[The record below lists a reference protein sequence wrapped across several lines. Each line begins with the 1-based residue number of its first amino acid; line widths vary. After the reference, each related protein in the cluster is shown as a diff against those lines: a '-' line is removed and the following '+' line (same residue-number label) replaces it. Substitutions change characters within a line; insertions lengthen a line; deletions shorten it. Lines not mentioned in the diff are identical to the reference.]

1 MKCRVVKHNRERD
14 LLDMG
19 RVSKPVMQA
28 LIGILFCVLL
38 GVMVKVQ
45 GWFALLWLPL
55 GFAIGL
61 FATAQIALPIMLGL
75 PRAIRL
81 VSRGAMR
88 PGVYA
93 RLLTI
98 PILWLVA
105 VSGML
110 FLVGF
115 FWPSEGNDAFNI
127 GTGLGIFAI
136 LLSPLSSKKSRSDF
150 REDFDRSYGQFYT
163 KFERS
168 D

>member
-1 MKCRVVKHNRERD
+1 
-14 LLDMG
+14 
-19 RVSKPVMQA
+19 MQA

-45 GWFALLWLPL
+45 GWFASLAATRLLHRLV
-55 GFAIGL
+55 
-61 FATAQIALPIMLGL
+61 ATAQIALPINGNACPARFASYPEARCGL
-75 PRAIRL
+75 
-81 VSRGAMR
+81 
-88 PGVYA
+88 GVYA
-93 RLLTI
+93 RLLAK

-115 FWPSEGNDAFNI
+115 FWPSLAARVEGNDAFNI
-127 GTGLGIFAI
+127 GTWLGIFAI

-163 KFERS
+163 S
-168 D
+168 SSG

>member
-1 MKCRVVKHNRERD
+1 MLK
-14 LLDMG
+14 
-19 RVSKPVMQA
+19 MQGISA
-28 LIGILFCVLL
+28 LV
-38 GVMVKVQ
+38 
-45 GWFALLWLPL
+45 WLPL

-61 FATAQIALPIMLGL
+61 FVTAHVALPIMLGL

-93 RLLTI
+93 RLLAI
-98 PILWLVA
+98 PILWLIA
-105 VSGML
+105 VFGML

-115 FWPSEGNDAFNI
+115 FCPSVAARVEGDAAFNI
-127 GTGLGIFAI
+127 GTWLGIFAI

-163 KFERS
+163 TSSPATESLSRARKG
-168 D
+168 

>member
-1 MKCRVVKHNRERD
+1 
-14 LLDMG
+14 
-19 RVSKPVMQA
+19 MQA

-38 GVMVKVQ
+38 GVMVKMQ

-61 FATAQIALPIMLGL
+61 FAAAQIALPIMLGL

-93 RLLTI
+93 RLLAI

-115 FWPSEGNDAFNI
+115 FWPPLAARVEGNDAFNI
-127 GTGLGIFAI
+127 GTCLGIFAI

-163 KFERS
+163 SSSAATESLSRARKRFR
-168 D
+168 

>member
-1 MKCRVVKHNRERD
+1 MAQ
-14 LLDMG
+14 LLL
-19 RVSKPVMQA
+19 VKPVMQA

-38 GVMVKVQ
+38 GVMVKMQ

-61 FATAQIALPIMLGL
+61 FAAAQIALPIMLGM

-93 RLLTI
+93 RLLAI

-115 FWPSEGNDAFNI
+115 FWPSLAARVEGNDAFNI
-127 GTGLGIFAI
+127 GTWLGIFAI

-163 KFERS
+163 SSNRG